1 MVDGKERTVFNSE
14 GRPIHPTVEGVRNFW
29 RWFDSKV
36 VDSQGR
42 PLTVYHAT
50 NNDFDAFDIA
60 RASGIAGAGIYTTDK
75 APADDKYGVS
85 VMPLYMSVQ
94 NPADMRGGDGM
105 ISDIAEGVG
114 LKRITSLRSIP
125 EIKEWSKALREKLI
139 VKGYDGAIMT
149 GENGETYYV
158 AFSPS
163 QIKSATG
170 NYGRFDPSNPDIREQ
185 KPSSTTKPPK
195 TGRLRTDR
203 VLKALSGLVPDLTI
217 VAPKTEAE
225 YAAAVEQ
232 VVDGAG
238 SSWGMYDF
246 NTKTLFINPAAPDL
260 RQTFFHE
267 TAHPVIAALIDGN
280 PEMFLKF
287 YDEVIVEQGGKYEKY
302 SEEQYA
308 DKDPLARAEEA
319 LAEFMGDIASGNVKV
334 SLDPKSAWQRFK
346 EFLQDLLAK
355 LGWDMREVDLSKPQN
370 VRQFAAEFA
379 RAVNKGIKIT
389 GLNPTVRGQAAMQN
403 DPVRRRLEN
412 ELAAARK
419 AVAAAEKDINK
430 RGQSLFGDALDS
442 DGQMIVGDA
451 FDNSQENYNRIMAP
465 LNARVEKAKADLEAY
480 DRNKAQRD
488 SAQGALFQLPDV
500 TKIVNLF
507 KSKGYTAAQAKE
519 YMEGFDPPVS
529 KAVIS
534 AVVKGMGGV
543 KSAPKKVQSNTN
555 KAAGVT
561 KPKTKVTVNVATALK
576 DQIRLE
582 ARAAREAKKDV
593 SAKRK
598 DFAERISEMIKN
610 DLFGRIAPRQT
621 NALITA
627 AAKTNPDSPKA
638 VDRFFAY
645 AKRVISDANYAENLG
660 NARDARNK
668 ARSLKGK
675 KTIPANLKYVLARMA
690 AVDVRLLEDPA
701 EFAAMAEEFL
711 ASFKKPG
718 TDQYNMAS
726 ADAMNKYMDKLEKQ
740 LDKAA
745 ADEAMER
752 GAEDISGIDGL
763 DPDDVMKAMMS
774 EDPEAEL
781 TKLLKDLDR
790 RKEDELHDKMVAAA
804 NASRIDLKDMDTS
817 AMTPKE
823 KRAYKALVEADLQA
837 MSIKDLASYI
847 FGVDNLVVNESFD
860 GIHSI
865 AVAAAATKIVPE
877 IGRLN
882 EAAGFRTKWPIGR
895 WDEGVRNA
903 FRQMFYGLPNIV
915 TRIAG
920 FTKAAA
926 KLSELVGIADIQKG
940 RAMAEKIKHEED
952 VAFAKVLNE
961 QIKKGRRNGRNV
973 SGPKAVAAEGVIAY
987 LVQRFDG
994 VSDEESFKR
1003 RKDILEE
1010 DINKNAKDSPKTYKY
1025 IQQAFDEFV
1034 KDAKTAKEARDKFK
1048 AAMPENDVIL
1058 QHMID
1063 MQAKYADV
1071 IMEHNAM
1078 YRNQIDSKLQ
1088 DYLPISYV
1096 MSRSASDD
1104 AKAQAKQ
1111 KGDGGYKQDYSA
1123 FTRGL
1128 VNPRQAG
1135 HMKSRGQNK
1144 RLPENRRIDYNIRRN
1159 SLTTL
1164 AENLYDVYTTEHW
1177 MRARAVLRANG
1188 IDEALGSKDNTTAL
1202 DNALADVYNSHT
1214 SDIVDDKMGGRYA
1227 DYVAKKVKSA
1237 ASFWGLAGAG
1247 QVLQQAS
1254 DQMTNA
1260 LLMSMTKDGGKSYGL
1275 SFMDV
1280 VQMAAGKNQ
1289 DLKELLSMGA
1299 IGRRADT
1306 LSGTRWTK
1314 DMESQMGVLQSQ
1326 IQRSAPLHALA
1337 DIHRSMVRIFFTP
1350 LKETDNAMA
1359 TSAWVMFYRQYL
1371 ADNGIKRIGNW
1382 KDEVDLLKAD
1392 DKLRREAFAH
1402 AEQQT
1407 NMTQGPSDPA
1417 LFGAWARRDRSGWLN
1432 FVRAVLNPF
1441 GGFPS
1446 TVRGRFANAASEIG
1460 AYTIPAISDK
1470 KARERLAGAA
1480 RVFASTVVSQGAFQY
1495 MRYKMAVALF
1505 PTLGA
1510 GLANMVRYFF
1520 DDEEDE
1526 VVAMSKLYVAM
1537 EIANTIGMMDRDFTR
1552 VVREAN
1558 KQVRERNLLTPALYD
1573 EDAIMR
1579 KKAAENWKFSFTQ
1592 FGIDMT
1598 VGGFSQYMDKEA
1610 VNGVNKAY
1618 WFMMG
1623 PVLQQPEMMQTDG
1636 TVIPY
1641 AKWKRDIVN
1650 MPFALPGYW
1659 DESTSYG
1666 LFSIPGSRMSRL
1678 MDAASRT
1685 GMPSDDERRDT
1696 QKRFKYQQRADD
1708 ARSMRTQIQMR
1719 RAAKTDQEIEAADK
1733 AFEDW
1738 MRTQDPSRFER
1749 LSRTYLE
1756 QVIMP
1761 YDNSLGN
1768 ILQAENDPIVRART
1782 YHSATRNMSKEEKK
1796 KIDQSVQ
1803 AVGVFDDAFMQELNR
1818 LQKEEAAK
1826 K

>member
-1 MVDGKERTVFNSE
+1 M
-14 GRPIHPTVEGVRNFW
+14 
-29 RWFDSKV
+29 
-36 VDSQGR
+36 
-42 PLTVYHAT
+42 
-50 NNDFDAFDIA
+50 
-60 RASGIAGAGIYTTDK
+60 
-75 APADDKYGVS
+75 
-85 VMPLYMSVQ
+85 M
-94 NPADMRGGDGM
+94 
-105 ISDIAEGVG
+105 
-114 LKRITSLRSIP
+114 
-125 EIKEWSKALREKLI
+125 
-139 VKGYDGAIMT
+139 
-149 GENGETYYV
+149 
-158 AFSPS
+158 
-163 QIKSATG
+163 
-170 NYGRFDPSNPDIREQ
+170 
-185 KPSSTTKPPK
+185 
-195 TGRLRTDR
+195 
-203 VLKALSGLVPDLTI
+203 
-217 VAPKTEAE
+217 
-225 YAAAVEQ
+225 
-232 VVDGAG
+232 
-238 SSWGMYDF
+238 
-246 NTKTLFINPAAPDL
+246 
-260 RQTFFHE
+260 
-267 TAHPVIAALIDGN
+267 
-280 PEMFLKF
+280 
-287 YDEVIVEQGGKYEKY
+287 
-302 SEEQYA
+302 
-308 DKDPLARAEEA
+308 
-319 LAEFMGDIASGNVKV
+319 
-334 SLDPKSAWQRFK
+334 
-346 EFLQDLLAK
+346 
-355 LGWDMREVDLSKPQN
+355 
-370 VRQFAAEFA
+370 
-379 RAVNKGIKIT
+379 
-389 GLNPTVRGQAAMQN
+389 QA
-403 DPVRRRLEN
+403 
-412 ELAAARK
+412 
-419 AVAAAEKDINK
+419 
-430 RGQSLFGDALDS
+430 
-442 DGQMIVGDA
+442 
-451 FDNSQENYNRIMAP
+451 
-465 LNARVEKAKADLEAY
+465 
-480 DRNKAQRD
+480 
-488 SAQGALFQLPDV
+488 PDV

-519 YMEGFDPPVS
+519 YMENTTPPVS

-555 KAAGVT
+555 KATGVT